1 MRIITALVV
10 LCVSAPVFA
19 GASAWIPVEIDNGQ
33 IIIPITLSG
42 KPARALLDTG
52 AEGHAISES
61 FLARHE
67 GTYTKGKPLT
77 VSGVT
82 TSRRTNWI
90 NDVDL
95 GLFGVEFEIDDL
107 MPMLVDEIDFILGL
121 PFFELFVVQIDYP
134 SQRMRIVDRKSL
146 NLKKFA
152 NVKMKRSGGSG
163 RPQVQVNLN
172 GEMNAWL
179 MLDTGN
185 NGGIYLQ
192 RSKAERL
199 GWLAQYRITE
209 STVTGVNDATTGTET
224 FRLPALTIGPYEME
238 NVEVFVPAEG
248 EKTNLT
254 GLDTVSWSTGSH
266 LKKDK
271 KTMGILGYDI
281 LQHFIVT
288 IDFKRS
294 LLNLDVPR

>member
-1 MRIITALVV
+1 MRMITALVV
-10 LCVSAPVFA
+10 LCVSSPVFA
-19 GASAWIPVEIDNGQ
+19 AASAWIPVEISNGQ
-33 IIIPITLSG
+33 IIIPITLG
-42 KPARALLDTG
+42 GEPARALLDTG
-52 AEGHAISES
+52 AEGHAISEP
-61 FLARHE
+61 FLAGQE
-67 GTYTKGKPLT
+67 GSYTKGKPLT

-82 TSRRTNWI
+82 SSRRTNWI
-90 NDVDL
+90 NNVDI

-107 MPMLVDEIDFILGL
+107 MPILDDDIDFILGL
-121 PFFELFVVQIDYP
+121 PFFELFIVQIDYP
-134 SQRMRIVDRKSL
+134 GKRMRIVDRKSL
-146 NLKKFA
+146 DLKKFA

-163 RPQVQVNLN
+163 HPQIQVNLN

-185 NGGIYLQ
+185 NSGIYMQ
-192 RSKAERL
+192 RSKVEKM
-199 GWLAQYRITE
+199 GWLDQYRTTE
-209 STVTGVNDATTGTET
+209 SAVSGVNDVATGTET

-238 NVEVFVPAEG
+238 NVQVFVPAEG
-248 EKTNLT
+248 EKTNLSR
-254 GLDTVSWSTGSH
+254 LDTVSWSTGTH